1 MKIRIAGKTLDLK
14 KLRLSSFRWTIR
26 KQMLLWLS
34 IIFIV
39 MLVTMNVFI
48 IRNIQSGNEEYIN
61 DDLVVLKN
69 NGLLY
74 VRQILVMNNLD
85 NNEEGFAEIAAA
97 LCAEIADATGNPTAA
112 YTMDGRM
119 IESTNPVLFAQASFD
134 DLRYA
139 KAGMSAFT
147 LDTDQGRTYA
157 YFSYPITIEGNSIG
171 LLRTVTDYSV
181 LYLQGN
187 NTIRSVSLIT
197 LVAFAL
203 AMGVG
208 VLFSTR
214 ISKPISKLAAI
225 SSEVE
230 KDVEQSRLD
239 VKLVV
244 RMARSPRR
252 DEIGQLSRNFA
263 AMIFKIDQQMKTINM
278 DKYELKRISEYTK
291 EFYDSVT
298 HELKTPL
305 TSIKGYAEILEENG
319 FTDKEFFDKGIAY
332 IQSESD
338 RMFQMV
344 VRLLETSK
352 MSGMVDMPKDKV
364 ELSSVLEQVCE
375 SMQFKAD
382 KYGDVVN
389 LKVRQQANVFANADQ
404 LREIFINLIDNAI
417 KYGYQNSPIDVVL
430 NASREN
436 VYVSVMNQGDGVD
449 EKEIPKLF
457 IPFYRRADSIA
468 REEGS
473 SGLGLGICKQIV
485 EQHGGKIEMTSKRR
499 GLTVVSVT
507 LPAYLGL

>member
-1 MKIRIAGKTLDLK
+1 MKIRIGGRTLHFKGFQWK
-14 KLRLSSFRWTIR
+14 KMKWTIR

-34 IIFIV
+34 AIFVV
-39 MLVTMNVFI
+39 MFVAMNVFI
-48 IRNIQSGNEEYIN
+48 VRNVQAGNEEYIN

-74 VRQILVMNNLD
+74 VKQILVMNNLD
-85 NNEEGFAEIAAA
+85 NNEEGFEKIAAA
-97 LCAEIADATGNPTAA
+97 LCEEIAGATGNPTAA
-112 YTMDGRM
+112 YAMDGRL
-119 IESTNPVLFAQASFD
+119 IEATNPVLFAQSDFD

-139 KAGMSAFT
+139 KGGISAFT
-147 LDTDQGRTYA
+147 LNSDGGQTYA
-157 YFSYPITIEGNSIG
+157 YFSYPITIEGNNIG
-171 LLRTVTDYSV
+171 LVRTVADYTM

-187 NTIRSVSLIT
+187 NTIRSVSLVM
-197 LVAFAL
+197 LVTFAV
-203 AMGVG
+203 AMGLG

-214 ISKPISKLAAI
+214 ISRPISQLAAI

-230 KDVEQSRLD
+230 KAVEQSRLD

-305 TSIKGYAEILEENG
+305 TSIRGYAEILEENG

-352 MSGMVDMPKDKV
+352 MSGVVDLPKDKV
-364 ELSSVLEQVCE
+364 DLESILVQVCE

-389 LKVRQQANVFANADQ
+389 LKVRQRANVFANGDQ
-404 LREIFINLIDNAI
+404 LREVFINLIDNAI
-417 KYGYQNSPIDVVL
+417 KYGYPNSAIDVVL
-430 NASREN
+430 NASREK
-436 VYVSVMNQGDGVD
+436 VYISVMNPGDGID

-457 IPFYRRADSIA
+457 IPFYRRADSIK

-473 SGLGLGICKQIV
+473 SGLGLGICKQII
-485 EQHGGKIEMTSKRR
+485 EQHGGQIEMSSKRR

-507 LPAYLGL
+507 LPVYRGL